1 MGSNEKRGSV
11 LILVDAIL
19 IGFLSFFILLPV
31 PGALVL
37 GEDLQAQSYSLN
49 IAALGL
55 FIGSIFTAVIAV
67 GRNDLFLVGLIMA
80 VLGTLLLFASVL
92 MQAHFFLIRF
102 YEDADPNWNF
112 PSGTVPPSKD
122 GAYWGS
128 FVASLVAGLGIP
140 TVALAVKLTP
150 KKNEQRVEQEDQP
163 VEEAA

>member
-92 MQAHFFLIRF
+92 MQAHFHLIRF
-102 YEDADPNWNF
+102 YEDANLNW
-112 PSGTVPPSKD
+112 PSGTVPPTND

-128 FVASLVAGLGIP
+128 FAASLVAAMGIP